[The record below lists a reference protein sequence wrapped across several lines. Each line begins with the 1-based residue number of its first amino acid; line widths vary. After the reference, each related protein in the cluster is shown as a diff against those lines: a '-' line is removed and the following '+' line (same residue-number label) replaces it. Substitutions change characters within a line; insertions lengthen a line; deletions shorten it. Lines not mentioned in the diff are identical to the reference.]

1 MNFRGQS
8 NGKCEST
15 RDGNKRFQIYWSESW
30 EEKTER
36 IENST
41 EMIVEFSRIYEK
53 LYQPI
58 LENSMNLN

>member
-15 RDGNKRFQIYWSESW
+15 RDVNKRFQIYRSESW

-41 EMIVEFSRIYEK
+41 EMIMSRIF
-53 LYQPI
+53 
-58 LENSMNLN
+58 